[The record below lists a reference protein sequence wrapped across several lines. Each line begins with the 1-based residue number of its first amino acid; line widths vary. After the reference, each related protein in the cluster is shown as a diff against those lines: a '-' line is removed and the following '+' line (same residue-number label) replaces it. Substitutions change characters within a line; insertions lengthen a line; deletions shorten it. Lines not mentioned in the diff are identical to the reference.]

1 MNEQRYQVYLI
12 SAFGELSLLAS
23 DMLIDDAILFIKAL
37 FDKYYNESPL
47 RIEIRRPPK
56 EDKDDDE

>member
-1 MNEQRYQVYLI
+1 M
-12 SAFGELSLLAS
+12 AS
-23 DMLIDDAILFIKAL
+23 FTFAPILVPLRSTCLVIKAL